1 MPVKNMTV
9 KNKKPTLKKAKFGS
23 LKNKLLKQHPGELKN
38 NEAEMLRR
46 YINNDPAFAAAYR
59 NSTPSGKPKR

>member
-1 MPVKNMTV
+1 MTKKQVTPVK
-9 KNKKPTLKKAKFGS
+9 KKKPTPKKAKFGS

-59 NSTPSGKPKR
+59 KGRVS